1 MREFRS
7 SGSVE
12 GVMGNHDPYSD
23 YSLLHPHW
31 YLMGRGEK
39 NRLVVPENIIKCSFR
54 HASYFFRLANRP
66 RSPIVLAQDTAAV
79 P

>member
-23 YSLLHPHW
+23 SLRMTDRVHHAVNLFAGHDTSYPDR
-31 YLMGRGEK
+31 YL
-39 NRLVVPENIIKCSFR
+39 P
-54 HASYFFRLANRP
+54 
-66 RSPIVLAQDTAAV
+66 SPIACTGTYARSFCAV
-79 P
+79 AT

>member
-12 GVMGNHDPYSD
+12 GVKGNHDSYSD
-23 YSLLHPHW
+23 
-31 YLMGRGEK
+31 
-39 NRLVVPENIIKCSFR
+39 
-54 HASYFFRLANRP
+54 FRLWRP
-66 RSPIVLAQDTAAV
+66 SAVVGAAIFGSRTA